1 MFKPLFLLFK
11 IAGLSPS
18 GSKFDSYL
26 SATSFAVA
34 SVLSSLAYR
43 FYISLYLDTLQNIVF
58 IVVTP
63 FMFLSFLV
71 PIAQAHF
78 RKQLF
83 FFINEGLTLAGS
95 SAEASCYY
103 SEVFQ
108 FSMLSVI
115 IAFKFLEYFLA
126 YLSLDQN
133 VIILGVLYFSLV
145 SSLQH
150 TAVVRLLHSRFSQL
164 NHRLRA
170 VAARPQTSSLSR
182 LRTDLRDR
190 LREHA
195 LLRRTVKHINSYFA
209 FNTLCGF
216 FTSLVFLI
224 VDMYSLLLD
233 VRDRPQFSKL
243 MVFNMIQT
251 AVLLLYKIDVCHRC
265 SDQVSIS
272 SHTSV
277 GVSNRL
283 GTH

>member
-34 SVLSSLAYR
+34 FVLSSLAYR
-43 FYISLYLDTLQNIVF
+43 FYISIYLGTLQSIVF

-83 FFINEGLTLAGS
+83 FSISEGLTL
-95 SAEASCYY
+95 AEASCYY

-108 FSMLSVI
+108 FSMLSVL

-126 YLSLDQN
+126 CLSLFQS
-133 VIILGVLYFSLV
+133 VIIVGVLYFSLV

-150 TAVVRLLHSRFSQL
+150 TAVVRLLHSRFYQL

-170 VAARPQTSSLSR
+170 VAARPHTSSLSR
-182 LRTDLRDR
+182 LRADLRDR

-233 VRDRPQFSKL
+233 VRDRPQVSKL

-272 SHTSV
+272 LHTSV
-277 GVSNRL
+277 DVSNRL